1 MVYHQPGPV
10 CEDSGRT
17 SEKEAPQDA
26 DDHLCKDQPERRYG
40 MPDKLYIR
48 LLVLITVI
56 GLLLC
61 IGYTVYT
68 VEEYLNCSIIAFI
81 ANEWWPK

>member
-26 DDHLCKDQPERRYG
+26 DDHLCSDLG
-40 MPDKLYIR
+40 R
-48 LLVLITVI
+48 LFTPASGACGAADDRSQKHLKTMT
-56 GLLLC
+56 G
-61 IGYTVYT
+61 
-68 VEEYLNCSIIAFI
+68 
-81 ANEWWPK
+81 